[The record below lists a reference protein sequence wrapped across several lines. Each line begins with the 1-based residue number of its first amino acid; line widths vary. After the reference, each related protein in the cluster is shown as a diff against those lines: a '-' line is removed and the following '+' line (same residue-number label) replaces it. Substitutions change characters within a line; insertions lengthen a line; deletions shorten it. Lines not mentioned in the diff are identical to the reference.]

1 LDNFIQK
8 LVQQFKEVWGRLNPW
23 QKGLLVGIPTL
34 LFAGMLAFILLS
46 SKAHY
51 EVLYSHLEEKDAAE
65 VTAELKKENI
75 PYRIASKDNFVLV
88 LVPSEKVYDTRLN
101 LAGQGLPRGNGV
113 GYEIFDQPK
122 WGTTDFTQKV
132 NYKRALEGELQRTIG
147 NLQQIQTARVSI
159 VIPEPELFTEQEKPT
174 TASVVLEMKQD
185 AILKREQVR
194 GIVHLVAASV
204 EGLKPENVEVIDSK
218 GNILSGFIQEE
229 AEDNNQETVSGGS
242 SLTQQ
247 AKLTLHEMEVRQNF
261 EKDLERKVTA
271 MLTKVMGGNN
281 RIAVSVSAELNFDKT
296 EADSEVFEPV
306 VDGQGIARSTQSK
319 KEQYVG
325 DGGFPSNVVGGVP
338 GTDTNIPGYQA
349 ISGSN
354 AQYSKEENT
363 TNFEINRTV
372 KHNVM
377 APGSPKRISIGV
389 FVDNLQPQ
397 QVLAIKSAVVAAAG
411 LDLNRGDQVD
421 VENMP
426 FDNSQEVAN
435 LKETQMETQQNF
447 VMTLLKVGL
456 LVLMAFGV
464 LLFLRS
470 LLKPKREKKYV
481 EALDDLGE
489 EPVVVPQ
496 VEDIITTDV
505 TAEDLARAE
514 SAREAKKREAVRKEV
529 FEMANRNPENVA
541 QIIKKWLSEE

>member
-1 LDNFIQK
+1 MNNFIQQ
-8 LVQQFKEVWGRLNPW
+8 LVQQFREVWGRLNSW
-23 QKGLLVGIPTL
+23 QKGLLIGIPTL
-34 LFAGMLAFILLS
+34 LFAGLLLFILLS
-46 SKAHY
+46 SRARY

-65 VTAELKKENI
+65 VAAELKKENI
-75 PYRIASKDNFVLV
+75 PYKISSKDNFVMV
-88 LVPSEKVYDTRLN
+88 LVPTEKVYDTRLS
-101 LAGQGLPRGNGV
+101 LAGQGLPHGSGV

-174 TASVVLEMKQD
+174 TASVVLDMKAD
-185 AILKREQVR
+185 EVLKKEQVR

-218 GNILSGFIQEE
+218 GNILSGFIEEE
-229 AEDNNQETVSGGS
+229 AEDNNQESLNGGS
-242 SLTQQ
+242 NLTQQ
-247 AKLTLHEMEVRQNF
+247 AKLTLHEMEIQQNF
-261 EKDLERKVTA
+261 EKDVERKVTA

-363 TNFEINRTV
+363 TNYEINRTV
-372 KHNVM
+372 KHNVI

-397 QVLAIKSAVVAAAG
+397 QVVAIKSAVVAAAG

-426 FDNSQEVAN
+426 FDNSQEVAS

-447 VMTLLKVGL
+447 VMTLLKIGL

-470 LLKPKREKKYV
+470 LLKPRREKKYV
-481 EALDDLGE
+481 EAMDDIGD

>member
-1 LDNFIQK
+1 MDNFIQK